1 MAMTNVEP
9 MEALRIAVVPLV
21 AALVAEL
28 AAVGVAARIGVRPV
42 NGIRPVP
49 VLAGIGAD
57 RVVEVVSLVEAF
69 VAQQPSWVL
78 VGLKME
84 ILIKKN

>member
-1 MAMTNVEP
+1 MAMTNV
-9 MEALRIAVVPLV
+9 ALKEVPRIVAVPLV
-21 AALVAEL
+21 VALVAEL
-28 AAVGVAARIGVRPV
+28 AAVGVAARIGARPV